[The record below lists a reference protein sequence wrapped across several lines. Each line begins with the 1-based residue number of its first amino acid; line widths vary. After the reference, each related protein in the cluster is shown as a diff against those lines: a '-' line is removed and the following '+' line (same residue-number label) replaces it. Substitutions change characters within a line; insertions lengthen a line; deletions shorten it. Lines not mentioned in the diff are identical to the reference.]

1 MYGSYGYG
9 GGYGALAAST
19 SVGLL
24 LGFIAFIAAIVV
36 TVLFYKKYVAVD
48 NIHEI
53 PGFKH
58 DWGPFFRFEHLIIEN
73 ILKVLYIFTASLILF
88 ECAALI
94 ISSLF
99 SIMYDPGATLVGII
113 VIAIVC
119 FVLEVL
125 NRLGFEFSLLTV
137 LIWKNTS
144 AIRKSVAGD
153 SDPSLGT
160 NFQAYQSVNSQNA
173 TGQSYASM
181 PQTSHGYTVPQPPS
195 GQSFGSAPAQG
206 GATQN
211 SAQPQTQPVQ
221 PVQPTQPVSSQ
232 VPLQSTA
239 WTCPSC
245 GAFNK
250 SGAFCAQCGTRK
262 NN

>member
-9 GGYGALAAST
+9 GGYSALAT
-19 SVGLL
+19 SAGVGLL
-24 LGFIAFIAAIVV
+24 LGFLAFVAAIVV
-36 TVLFYKKYVAVD
+36 TVLFYKKFVAVD
-48 NIHEI
+48 NVYKA
-53 PGFKH
+53 PGLKR

-73 ILKVLYIFTASLILF
+73 ILKVLYIFTASLIAF
-88 ECAALI
+88 ESAAFI

-99 SIMYDPGATLVGII
+99 TIAYDPGATLVSII

-119 FVLEVL
+119 LILEVL
-125 NRLGFEFSLLTV
+125 NRLWFEFSLLTV

-144 AIRKSVAGD
+144 AIRKSMGA
-153 SDPSLGT
+153 SESPSTGSGIGT
-160 NFQAYQSVNSQNA
+160 PSNQPNA
-173 TGQSYASM
+173 
-181 PQTSHGYTVPQPPS
+181 P
-195 GQSFGSAPAQG
+195 QG
-206 GATQN
+206 GAPVGSIPQNPAYPQHPAGGTQPYAGATPN
-211 SAQPQTQPVQ
+211 QPTAPVQ
-221 PVQPTQPVSSQ
+221 PQPTQPVSDPSMVHAHTNNSQ
-232 VPLQSTA
+232 ATG